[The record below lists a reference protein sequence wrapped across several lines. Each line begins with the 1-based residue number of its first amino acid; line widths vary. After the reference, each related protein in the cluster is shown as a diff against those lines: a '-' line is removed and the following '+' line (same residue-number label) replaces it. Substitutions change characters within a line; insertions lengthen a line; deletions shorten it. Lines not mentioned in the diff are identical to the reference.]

1 MIILF
6 LTGTSAVFVFCFYN
20 KVKIRDNLKLD
31 EKKISQSLQ
40 VKEEQRNTK
49 QKNIKNLSNKYKQLQ
64 KEKDSNLAMKNNLL
78 NIKNDKSNLNTNT
91 NSIKTR
97 ESEEK
102 KIELEN
108 NLRQMKEEELNNDRN
123 FKNFV
128 NNVDNNLNN
137 FETKALSI
145 LGQKR
150 QKSVE
155 IKKEDYE
162 ESLENKN
169 NSNNFKKEN
178 FNINGKQVIIL
189 FIYFFIDIKSG
200 FKYNIDDT
208 DDINIGLKNNLNVK
222 KRNIN
227 TNDFV

>member
-1 MIILF
+1 M
-6 LTGTSAVFVFCFYN
+6 N
-20 KVKIRDNLKLD
+20 KIRDNLKLD

-123 FKNFV
+123 FKKFV